1 MLYSAIAISGYAN
14 QLTKVQVEIARAD
27 IQPDF
32 SIQEIAYSIGGNE
45 EEGSTVAV
53 QVENLGGR
61 CKNVSV
67 KALCGID
74 FSYCV
79 DHDTKFT
86 PFEKVRIWVPQ
97 FFSSSMKTGANEGLI
112 LTTFSKNNQK
122 EYYEADRELLWGNSY
137 TDVGLL
143 QRNTYVWIQYDD
155 ILNEH
160 HDCYFQVNS
169 TSQRSLS
176 VKDGKTIF
184 DDYFEQ
190 YDDYF
195 EEKKNENARVLID
208 ELTAENICK
217 TAGLEKR
224 S

>member
-1 MLYSAIAISGYAN
+1 M
-14 QLTKVQVEIARAD
+14 
-27 IQPDF
+27 
-32 SIQEIAYSIGGNE
+32 
-45 EEGSTVAV
+45 
-53 QVENLGGR
+53 
-61 CKNVSV
+61 
-67 KALCGID
+67 
-74 FSYCV
+74 
-79 DHDTKFT
+79 
-86 PFEKVRIWVPQ
+86 
-97 FFSSSMKTGANEGLI
+97 
-112 LTTFSKNNQK
+112 
-122 EYYEADRELLWGNSY
+122 
-137 TDVGLL
+137 VGLL

-190 YDDYF
+190 YDDHF

>member
-1 MLYSAIAISGYAN
+1 MEIHLIGLIKMKYREKHCKLPWERWSEFIKKIEPFLRLLEIVVMLYSAIAISGYAN

-97 FFSSSMKTGANEGLI
+97 FFSSSMKTGANELSLI
-112 LTTFSKNNQK
+112 H
-122 EYYEADRELLWGNSY
+122 
-137 TDVGLL
+137 
-143 QRNTYVWIQYDD
+143 I
-155 ILNEH
+155 
-160 HDCYFQVNS
+160 
-169 TSQRSLS
+169 
-176 VKDGKTIF
+176 
-184 DDYFEQ
+184 
-190 YDDYF
+190 
-195 EEKKNENARVLID
+195 
-208 ELTAENICK
+208 
-217 TAGLEKR
+217 
-224 S
+224 

>member
-1 MLYSAIAISGYAN
+1 M
-14 QLTKVQVEIARAD
+14 
-27 IQPDF
+27 
-32 SIQEIAYSIGGNE
+32 
-45 EEGSTVAV
+45 AV

-122 EYYEADRELLWGNSY
+122 
-137 TDVGLL
+137 
-143 QRNTYVWIQYDD
+143 NTMK
-155 ILNEH
+155 L
-160 HDCYFQVNS
+160 
-169 TSQRSLS
+169 T
-176 VKDGKTIF
+176 
-184 DDYFEQ
+184 
-190 YDDYF
+190 
-195 EEKKNENARVLID
+195 ENFYGEIAIRM
-208 ELTAENICK
+208 
-217 TAGLEKR
+217 
-224 S
+224 